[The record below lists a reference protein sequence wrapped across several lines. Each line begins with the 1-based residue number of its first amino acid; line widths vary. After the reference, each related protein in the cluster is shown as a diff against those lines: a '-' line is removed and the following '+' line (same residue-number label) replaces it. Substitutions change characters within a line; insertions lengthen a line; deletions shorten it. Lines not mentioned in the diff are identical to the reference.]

1 MSLPEPLIKPP
12 VIYKLS
18 DASILDLNGLRKLET
33 VCFPKDAWPLLDLMA
48 VLSFPG
54 VVRIKAVS
62 NGKMVGFIAGD
73 PKLEEEIGW
82 IATVGV
88 LPEYRSQGIGHA
100 LITEC
105 EKCMPMRRIRLSVRV
120 NNTSAIELYEK
131 IGYQRISEWDKYYSD
146 GGNALVMEKIRA
158 TDWSSTKGIIAL

>member
-1 MSLPEPLIKPP
+1 MSLPEPVIKPP
-12 VIYKLS
+12 AIYKLGE
-18 DASILDLNGLRKLET
+18 ASILDLNGLRKLET
-33 VCFPKDAWPLLDLMA
+33 ICFPQDAWPLLDLIA

-73 PKLEEEIGW
+73 PKLEENIGW

-88 LPEYRSQGIGHA
+88 LPEYRGQGIGHT

-105 EKCMPMRRIRLSVRV
+105 ENRMPMRRIRLSVRV
-120 NNTSAIELYEK
+120 NNTHAIELYEK
-131 IGYQRISEWDKYYSD
+131 IGYQRINEWEKYYSD
-146 GGNALVMEKIRA
+146 GGNALVMEKIRPA
-158 TDWSSTKGIIAL
+158 DWSSTQGIIAL